1 MKSFAFNNFMR
12 KVKDFFTSIGK
23 GIVNAFK
30 NVWLFLRRHKIAVIS
45 VILSIVIVVG
55 GLVGVKHYLHFLRK
69 PNVIQGNVFDEP
81 VMELFWLEDL
91 QKPQG
96 VVLEEYECHISNIEK
111 NGRQTK
117 DKRGLYEYVCYT
129 TESLSTDYVQY
140 VKNYIL
146 QNVGEKYLT
155 VTPQDSESM
164 KIFGSLPT
172 AGEGLMTFDYER
184 LNGTEFPTEFEVVK
198 YSVYYSNIAKI
209 KRNLIN
215 GKHCVLAYCR
225 YVEVESNNVAD
236 ENGYYK
242 TKIRLVVTQRGET
255 KFYIG
260 SYKDLLKKFKK
271 IF

>member
-1 MKSFAFNNFMR
+1 MKGFAFKNFIS
-12 KVKDFFTSIGK
+12 KVKDFFVSIGK
-23 GIVNAFK
+23 GIVNALK
-30 NVWLFLRRHKIAVIS
+30 NVWLFLRRHKVAVIS
-45 VILSIVIVVG
+45 VVLSIVIVVSG
-55 GLVGVKHYLHFLRK
+55 VVGIKCYLHFVRK

-129 TESLSTDYVQY
+129 TESLSIDYVQY

>member
-12 KVKDFFTSIGK
+12 KVKGFFVSIGK
-23 GIVNAFK
+23 GVVNALK
-30 NVWLFLRRHKIAVIS
+30 NVWLFLRRHKVAVIS
-45 VILSIVIVVG
+45 VVLSIVIVVS
-55 GLVGVKHYLHFLRK
+55 GLIGVKRYLHSARK
-69 PNVIQGNVFDEP
+69 PNVIHGNVFDEP

-96 VVLEEYECHISNIEK
+96 VVLEEYACYISNIEK

-117 DKRGLYEYVCYT
+117 DKRGWYEYVCYT

-164 KIFGSLPT
+164 KIYGSLPT
-172 AGEGLMTFDYER
+172 VGEGLMTFDNER
-184 LNGTEFPTEFEVVK
+184 LNGTEFPTEFEVVT
-198 YSVYYSNIAKI
+198 YSVYYSNIAKT

-215 GKHCVLAYCR
+215 GKHCVLVYCR
-225 YVEVESNNVAD
+225 DVVVESNNVAD

-242 TKIRLVVTQRGET
+242 TKIRLVVIQKGET
-255 KFYIG
+255 GFYLG
-260 SYKDLLKKFKK
+260 SDKDLLKKFKK

>member
-1 MKSFAFNNFMR
+1 MKGFAFKNFIS
-12 KVKDFFTSIGK
+12 KVKDFFVSIGK
-23 GIVNAFK
+23 GVLGAFK
-30 NVWLFLRRHKIAVIS
+30 KLWSFICLHKVAFIS
-45 VILSIVIVVG
+45 VGLSIIIVVS
-55 GLVGVKHYLHFLRK
+55 GLVGVKHCLHSIRK
-69 PNVIQGNVFDEP
+69 PKVIQGNVFDKS
-81 VMELFWLEDL
+81 VMEAFWLEDL

-96 VVLEEYECHISNIEK
+96 AVLEEYECYISNIEK

-117 DKRGLYEYVCYT
+117 DMRGWYEYVCYT
-129 TESLSTDYVQY
+129 TQSLSTDYVQY

-146 QNVGEKYLT
+146 ANAGDKYLT

-172 AGEGLMTFDYER
+172 VGEGLMTFDYVK
-184 LNGTEFPTEFEVVK
+184 LNGTEFPTEFEVVT
-198 YSVYYSNIAKI
+198 YSVYYSNIAKTKI
-209 KRNLIN
+209 NLIN
-215 GKHCVLAYCR
+215 GKHCVLSYDR
-225 YVEVESNNVAD
+225 YVCVESNNVAD

-260 SYKDLLKKFKK
+260 SDKDLLKKFKK